1 MAALHIIASAP
12 DVGAALQN
20 CSRAAAPDDVIV
32 LIGNG
37 VYCAAHASFRRVANR
52 SRVTRWYALG
62 VDLARR
68 GIAVERSLVSVIDDA
83 AFVDLVVNHLPI
95 VSWS

>member
-20 CSRAAAPDDVIV
+20 CLRVAAPDDAIV

-37 VYCAAHASFRRVANR
+37 VYCAASASFERIVKR
-52 SRVTRWYALG
+52 SGGIRWYALEAD
-62 VDLARR
+62 VVRR
-68 GIAVERSLVSVIDDA
+68 GIGAELGPVVAVDDA
-83 AFVDLVVNHLPI
+83 AFVDLVTARQPI